1 MVYGEAERVREMK
14 FKSNARYNEPVEGG
28 TIFEGKIGNTRIS
41 VHKIIHCDGWFL
53 SCPDLR
59 ISQMQ
64 LKSDTLMSAIE
75 ESKEVLKKV
84 VEDLRKD
91 IDCFC
96 KSEIEISRY

>member
-1 MVYGEAERVREMK
+1 MRKEKDREMK
-14 FKSNARYNEPVEGG
+14 FKSNARYNESVEGG

-41 VHKIIHCDGWFL
+41 VHRIVNCYGWYL

-59 ISQMQ
+59 ISQME

-84 VEDLRKD
+84 VEDLSKD
-91 IDCFC
+91 IDYFC

>member
-1 MVYGEAERVREMK
+1 MK

-28 TIFEGKIGNTRIS
+28 TIFEGKIGNTRVS
-41 VHKIIHCDGWFL
+41 VHRIIHCEGWFL

-84 VEDLRKD
+84 VEDLTKD
-91 IDCFC
+91 IDSFC
-96 KSEIEISRY
+96 ESEIEISR

>member
-1 MVYGEAERVREMK
+1 MK
-14 FKSNARYNEPVEGG
+14 FKSNARYSNPVESG
-28 TIFEGKIGNTRIS
+28 TIFEGKIGNTKIS
-41 VHKIIHCDGWFL
+41 VHRIIHFEGWFL

-59 ISQMQ
+59 ISQRR

-91 IDCFC
+91 IDYFC

>member
-1 MVYGEAERVREMK
+1 MK
-14 FKSNARYNEPVEGG
+14 FKSNARYRNPVESG

-41 VHKIIHCDGWFL
+41 VHRIVNCYGWYL

-59 ISQMQ
+59 ISQME

-84 VEDLRKD
+84 VEDLRKN
-91 IDCFC
+91 IDYFC